1 MEQIN
6 SHIIGLGDNSD
17 GYSVEELL
25 SALSEEQY
33 HRIIGFARFRLRA
46 ATNSRWLQQ
55 CLGATE
61 AEDSGASSAPQTAP
75 G

>member
-1 MEQIN
+1 MKQI
-6 SHIIGLGDNSD
+6 SSQIIRLGDNSYS
-17 GYSVEELL
+17 YSVEELL

-55 CLGATE
+55 CLAGVIVR
-61 AEDSGASSAPQTAP
+61 
-75 G
+75 